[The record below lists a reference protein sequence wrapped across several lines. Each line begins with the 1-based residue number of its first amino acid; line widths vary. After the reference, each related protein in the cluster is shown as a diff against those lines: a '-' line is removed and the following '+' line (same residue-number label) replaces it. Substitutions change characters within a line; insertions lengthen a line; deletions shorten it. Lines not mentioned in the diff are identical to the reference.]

1 MMKLGRS
8 VFAAEMNSLSRL
20 RGSEASKA
28 RSRGWGG
35 GSTENAMRFAKSG
48 PHPPH
53 SASAATSPA
62 SGRGELNGVPTDS
75 TDDHPA
81 VDFRARAFSSRL
93 CDPDRR
99 TCFVSFESRS
109 GEPPSGNPGG
119 SWFCVF
125 SSLACCRRPPHWQA
139 RSEEPLP
146 ATSQGRPVSKAGS
159 QICSCASFR
168 NVSRL
173 LASTCHTAS
182 DQTFRGGHINVRSW
196 CIFPER
202 AEVCLKC
209 AGFNSLRQRP
219 SGPDLRPS
227 EGTDF
232 GIWHSGRPGSGEFS
246 RVS

>member
-1 MMKLGRS
+1 MPNPRPGR
-8 VFAAEMNSLSRL
+8 
-20 RGSEASKA
+20 
-28 RSRGWGG
+28 
-35 GSTENAMRFAKSG
+35 
-48 PHPPH
+48 H
-53 SASAATSPA
+53 SYW
-62 SGRGELNGVPTDS
+62 SGRGARL
-75 TDDHPA
+75 
-81 VDFRARAFSSRL
+81 RALAFSSRL

-125 SSLACCRRPPHWQA
+125 SSLAWCCRPPHWQA
-139 RSEEPLP
+139 RSEEPLS
-146 ATSQGRPVSKAGS
+146 ATSQRQPVSKAGS

-202 AEVCLKC
+202 AEVWLKH

-219 SGPDLRPS
+219 SGPGDGANLPHDSLKREAFWGYTPRRSLDFPPLRSVSDVEMCAPWRRRGRACDLMTGAKQGFPRIC
-227 EGTDF
+227 G
-232 GIWHSGRPGSGEFS
+232 
-246 RVS
+246 